1 MVSLQLIKI
10 ACMGSGWG
18 VYISKLFTMYMYI
31 VQYCTHPHQLMVHC
45 SVVDVYMMLDVVKSV
60 MLASVVAFG
69 CGYWWH
75 SVIAT
80 TVRVYTCTYCA
91 SLQCHVIYMYMY
103 MYTNYMCMIYTYTV
117 DV

>member
-1 MVSLQLIKI
+1 MSLRLIRI
-10 ACMGSGWG
+10 ACNGGLG
-18 VYISKLFTMYMYI
+18 GHISKLFTMYMYI

-80 TVRVYTCTYCA
+80 TVCI
-91 SLQCHVIYMYMY
+91 HVHIVHHYNVM
-103 MYTNYMCMIYTYTV
+103 
-117 DV
+117 